1 METLNNQYSA
11 RKEDINAYYDILEFI
26 DSIETYKHDT
36 IKCLNTELTI
46 CISPSM
52 QKCMRACCVILLYN
66 IIESTIVLCIQ
77 SLYDEIEDQGLTYK
91 ELSDELKSVWIKSQ
105 YPHNMGV
112 KGVHVRTRKI
122 MDEIESLSIKFGSN
136 LHGDISGN
144 LDMRKVKDIAIT
156 LGIDLELQ
164 SLCDKEKIADTLL
177 RIKNR
182 RNILAHGESAF
193 SNIGSQLTLNELRK
207 YKDHVYIFLERV
219 IEKFEEFIKNKKHLT
234 GNRS

>member
-1 METLNNQYSA
+1 
-11 RKEDINAYYDILEFI
+11 
-26 DSIETYKHDT
+26 
-36 IKCLNTELTI
+36 
-46 CISPSM
+46 
-52 QKCMRACCVILLYN
+52 MRACCVILLYN

-105 YPHNMGV
+105 YPHNVGV